1 MIRAAAKLI
10 WIKDLL
16 YYTMYGRGSMQ
27 SKRRCMRDEQQLISV
42 IDIPAPLL
50 LSHSWICLLEIR
62 RVDLEKNGTVRRQV
76 EVSIYL

>member
-27 SKRRCMRDEQQLISV
+27 SKRRCMRDEQQLISSHRYPC
-42 IDIPAPLL
+42 PAFTITFLD
-50 LSHSWICLLEIR
+50 LSP
-62 RVDLEKNGTVRRQV
+62 
-76 EVSIYL
+76 